1 MRRRSRP
8 MPNARPTPGLRLTP
22 ERRAQIERR
31 VQRSLLSLAD
41 PDEGSPTPEWPDV
54 YAEDAGDLLH
64 DLDVLEHEV
73 ERLREALEAI
83 LGEIA
88 DEAAG
93 HETEWPAWV
102 RRVWQIAVRAASAQ
116 KRGEGA

>member
-1 MRRRSRP
+1 
-8 MPNARPTPGLRLTP
+8 MPDVRWPREWESDRDPITGEYWAFSPTILARDVGKVVIYVPLTQDGKPDIDGLIARLRLDPT
-22 ERRAQIERR
+22 EVADLRAEM
-31 VQRSLLSLAD
+31 
-41 PDEGSPTPEWPDV
+41 
-54 YAEDAGDLLH
+54 
-64 DLDVLEHEV
+64 

-102 RRVWQIAVRAASAQ
+102 RRVWQIAVRAASGQ
-116 KRGEGA
+116 EGATT